1 MNLKSNPKSKY
12 ISFRV
17 PVDTKIAFKK
27 VADKMEMKMSDVLIE
42 FVEQKIKD
50 EGISKTIIDK
60 NQTEIPL

>member
-1 MNLKSNPKSKY
+1 MNVKENPKSKY

-17 PVDTKIAFKK
+17 PNDTKIAFKK
-27 VADKMEMKMSDVLIE
+27 VADKLGMKMSDILIE
-42 FVEQKIKD
+42 MVESKIKE